1 MGSGSSSSYSG
12 TNGSSQEYAETYKVV
27 PKILKKDKEDP
38 NVYDPKTGYFKNPT
52 ATDLLEAIKNNSF
65 YIGGI
70 KAGGELTYV
79 LDEDGNIIFGKR
91 INPNDGSKKAPHP
104 TLIGGK
110 NPEVQCAGIIEFRD
124 GKIFSVDNN
133 SGHFKPD
140 KKSLDKVK
148 AILDK
153 LYESNYRL
161 FYKTS
166 EWRKRK

>member
-27 PKILKKDKEDP
+27 PKMMKKDKEDSDI
-38 NVYDPKTGYFKNPT
+38 YDPKNGYFKNPT
-52 ATDLLEAIKNNSF
+52 ATNLLDAIKNDRF

-70 KAGGELTYV
+70 EAGGKLTYV
-79 LDEDGNIIFGKR
+79 LDVNGNIIFGKR
-91 INPNDGSKKAPHP
+91 CNPNVGSKRSPHP

-110 NPEVQCAGIIEFRD
+110 NPEVQCAGIIFFKD

-133 SGHFKPD
+133 SGHFKPN

-153 LYESNYRL
+153 LYESNPKL
-161 FYKTS
+161 FYRKS